1 MPLSIPR
8 RLAGLLAASVLSA
21 CGARHVSTATAPSGG
36 YDLVISNGRIYDGA
50 GNPWSYGDLAVRGDR
65 IVRIAPPGSL
75 TSARAARHV
84 DATGLAV
91 APGFIDIQGQSEDAF
106 LTGDGRVVSKITQG
120 ITTEILGE
128 GTTPAPLNA
137 EMYAARTANDTAA
150 ARIRASFVGVHGFA
164 HWLDAMHAHGTAPN
178 VGSFLG
184 AATVRRYAKGTAEGP
199 ANSAE
204 LDTMRAVTRRAMEDG
219 AFGVGSA
226 LIYPPGAYAS
236 TEELI
241 EIAKAMSPYGG
252 VYITHLRS
260 EGDRVIE
267 ATAEALRI
275 GREGNVPVEIYHLK
289 VAGQRNWPK
298 AAHVVAMIDSARR
311 AGQDVGATM
320 YPYTAGQ
327 TSLASC
333 LPPSAAANNKLL
345 DNLRDPAT
353 RARIKAAMI
362 SGQTGGESLCDL
374 ATAHGT
380 MVVGFRDSTL
390 RKYEGL
396 RLDEIATQ
404 MGGGHMDWQDALI
417 DLTIAENAN
426 LGGIFFLASDENLR
440 MQLKQPWIVIGTD
453 ADGWS
458 PDSTHGEIVH
468 PRTYGTYP
476 RLLGQ
481 LSRDEGLMPLEE
493 VIRKSTS
500 AVAARLGIQDRGL
513 LREGMK
519 ADIVVFD
526 PATVADRATYTNPH
540 VIAEGVEEVIVNGVE
555 VVASGRVTGEKPG
568 TIVSRSDDGEGRG
581 RRRGLGPRADEG
593 RGRGGY

>member
-1 MPLSIPR
+1 MTRILQAPRPL
-8 RLAGLLAASVLSA
+8 ALAAFLATFALAA
-21 CGARHVSTATAPSGG
+21 CGGRVATTPAPVES
-36 YDLVISNGRIYDGA
+36 YDVVIGNGRVYDGA
-50 GNPWSYGDLAVRGDR
+50 GNPWSYGDIGIRGDR
-65 IVRIAPPGSL
+65 IVRVAPPGAL
-75 TSARAARHV
+75 RSAPAVRRI

-91 APGFIDIQGQSEDAF
+91 SPGFIDIQGQSGDAF
-106 LTGDGRVVSKITQG
+106 LHGDGRVVSKITQG

-137 EMYAARTANDTAA
+137 ALLSDWSVGDTSF
-150 ARIRASFVGVHGFA
+150 ARIGPAFLGEHGFA
-164 HWLDAMHAHGTAPN
+164 RWLDAMAAHGISPN

-184 AATVRRYAKGTAEGP
+184 AATVRQYAKGRAEGP
-199 ANSAE
+199 ASAAE

-236 TEELI
+236 TDELI
-241 EIAKAMSPYGG
+241 EIAKAMAPYGG
-252 VYITHLRS
+252 VYITHMRS

-275 GREGNVPVEIYHLK
+275 GREGGVPVEIYHLK

-333 LPPSAAANNKLL
+333 LPPSAAANGKLL
-345 DNLRDPAT
+345 DNLRDATT
-353 RARIKAAMI
+353 RASIKAAMV
-362 SGQTGGESLCDL
+362 SGATGGESLCDL
-374 ATAHGT
+374 AGPHGT
-380 MVVGFRDSTL
+380 MVVGFHDSTL
-390 RKYEGL
+390 KKFEGL
-396 RLDEIATQ
+396 RLDEIAAQ
-404 MGGGHMDWQDALI
+404 MSGHPDWQDALI
-417 DLTIAENAN
+417 DLTIAEKAG

-440 MQLKQPWIVIGTD
+440 MQLKQPWVVIGTD

-493 VIRKSTS
+493 AIRKSTS
-500 AVAARLGIQDRGL
+500 AVAARLGIEDRGL
-513 LREGMK
+513 IREGMR
-519 ADIVVFD
+519 ADIVIFD
-526 PATVADRATYTNPH
+526 PRTVADRATYVNPH
-540 VIAEGVEEVIVNGVE
+540 VIAAGIREVMVNGVE
-555 VVASGRVTGEKPG
+555 VVIDGKATGARPGRV
-568 TIVSRSDDGEGRG
+568 V
-581 RRRGLGPRADEG
+581 RREAGVPRQ
-593 RGRGGY
+593 

>member
-1 MPLSIPR
+1 MSSPHIAMHSRVFGAAI
-8 RLAGLLAASVLSA
+8 LASLAVAGCRS
-21 CGARHVSTATAPSGG
+21 HVSTASSPLER
-36 YDLVISNGRIYDGA
+36 YDLVISNGRVYDGA
-50 GNPWSYGDLAVRGDR
+50 GNPWSYDDIAVRGDR
-65 IVRIAPPGSL
+65 IVRIAAPGSL
-75 TSARAARHV
+75 RNVPATRHI

-137 EMYAARTANDTAA
+137 EMYAARMAGDTAG
-150 ARIRASFVGVHGFA
+150 ARIRASFVGEHGFA

-199 ANSAE
+199 ADSAE
-204 LDTMRAVTRRAMEDG
+204 LDTMRAVTRRAMNDG

-241 EIAKAMSPYGG
+241 EIAKAMAPYGG
-252 VYITHLRS
+252 VYITHMRS

-275 GREGNVPVEIYHLK
+275 GREGGVPVEIYHLK

-353 RARIKAAMI
+353 RTRIKAAML
-362 SGQTGGESLCDL
+362 SGQAGGESLCDL

-390 RKYEGL
+390 KKYEGL
-396 RLDEIATQ
+396 RLDEIAAQ
-404 MGGGHMDWQDALI
+404 MGGNRDWQDALI

-500 AVAARLGIQDRGL
+500 AVAQRLGIQDRGL

-526 PATVADRATYTNPH
+526 PATVADRATYVTPH
-540 VIAEGVEEVIVNGVE
+540 VIAAGVNEVIVNGVA
-555 VVASGRVTGEKPG
+555 VVADGKVTGAKPG
-568 TIVSRSDDGEGRG
+568 AIV
-581 RRRGLGPRADEG
+581 RRTR
-593 RGRGGY
+593 

>member
-1 MPLSIPR
+1 M
-8 RLAGLLAASVLSA
+8 
-21 CGARHVSTATAPSGG
+21 
-36 YDLVISNGRIYDGA
+36 
-50 GNPWSYGDLAVRGDR
+50 
-65 IVRIAPPGSL
+65 
-75 TSARAARHV
+75 
-84 DATGLAV
+84 
-91 APGFIDIQGQSEDAF
+91 
-106 LTGDGRVVSKITQG
+106 
-120 ITTEILGE
+120 
-128 GTTPAPLNA
+128 
-137 EMYAARTANDTAA
+137 
-150 ARIRASFVGVHGFA
+150 
-164 HWLDAMHAHGTAPN
+164 
-178 VGSFLG
+178 
-184 AATVRRYAKGTAEGP
+184 
-199 ANSAE
+199 
-204 LDTMRAVTRRAMEDG
+204 
-219 AFGVGSA
+219 
-226 LIYPPGAYAS
+226 
-236 TEELI
+236 
-241 EIAKAMSPYGG
+241 
-252 VYITHLRS
+252 RS

-275 GREGNVPVEIYHLK
+275 GREGGVPVEIYHLK

-353 RARIKAAMI
+353 RARIKTAML

-390 RKYEGL
+390 KKYEGL

-404 MGGGHMDWQDALI
+404 MGGGRDWIDALI
-417 DLTIAENAN
+417 DLTIAEKAN

-526 PATVADRATYTNPH
+526 PATVADRASYVTPH
-540 VIAEGVEEVIVNGVE
+540 VIASGVTEVIVYGVP
-555 VVASGRVTGEKPG
+555 VVDAGKVTGAKPG
-568 TIVSRSDDGEGRG
+568 AIV
-581 RRRGLGPRADEG
+581 RRDR
-593 RGRGGY
+593 

>member
-1 MPLSIPR
+1 MNMPASTTSR
-8 RLAGLLAASVLSA
+8 FFLALLALASVTA
-21 CGARHVSTATAPSGG
+21 CSGHQVATGVEPSGG
-36 YDLVISNGRIYDGA
+36 YDIVISNGRIYDGA

-75 TSARAARHV
+75 KDAPATRHI

-128 GTTPAPLNA
+128 GTTPAPLNR
-137 EMYAARTANDTAA
+137 EMYAARTAGDTAA
-150 ARIRASFVGVHGFA
+150 ARIRASFVGEHGFA
-164 HWLDAMHAHGTAPN
+164 HWLDAMHSHGTSPN

-184 AATVRRYAKGTAEGP
+184 AATVRRYAKGAAEGP

-226 LIYPPGAYAS
+226 LIYPPGSYAS

-241 EIAKAMSPYGG
+241 EIAKAMAPYGG
-252 VYITHLRS
+252 LYITHMRS

-267 ATAEALRI
+267 ATAEAMRI
-275 GREGNVPVEIYHLK
+275 GREGGVPVEIYHLK

-333 LPPSAAANNKLL
+333 LPPSAAANGKLL

-353 RARIKAAMI
+353 RARIKAAMV

-390 RKYEGL
+390 KKYEGL
-396 RLDEIATQ
+396 RLDEIAAQ
-404 MGGGHMDWQDALI
+404 MGGGPLDWPDALI

-440 MQLKQPWIVIGTD
+440 MQLEQPWIVIGTD

-500 AVAARLGIQDRGL
+500 AVAERLGIQDRGL

-526 PATVADRATYTNPH
+526 PATVADRATYVSPH
-540 VIAEGVEEVIVNGVE
+540 VIAAGVNEVIVNGE
-555 VVASGRVTGEKPG
+555 AVVAAGKVTGAKPG
-568 TIVSRSDDGEGRG
+568 EIV
-581 RRRGLGPRADEG
+581 RRGEK
-593 RGRGGY
+593 

>member
-1 MPLSIPR
+1 MSSLHRFAPR
-8 RLAGLLAASVLSA
+8 RLALAALLAPVVIACRGRVSA
-21 CGARHVSTATAPSGG
+21 PAPAHS
-36 YDLVISNGRIYDGA
+36 YDLVISNGRVYDGA
-50 GNPWSYGDLAVRGDR
+50 GNPWSYGDIAVSGDR
-65 IVRIAPPGSL
+65 IVRVAPAGTLRDAP
-75 TSARAARHV
+75 AARRI
-84 DATGLAV
+84 DARGLAV

-106 LTGDGRVVSKITQG
+106 LVGDGRVVSKITQG
-120 ITTEILGE
+120 VTTEILGE
-128 GTTPAPLNA
+128 GSTPAPLNA
-137 EMYAARTANDTAA
+137 AMYATRTAGDTTA
-150 ARIRASFVGVHGFA
+150 ARIRAPFVGEHGFA
-164 HWLDAMHAHGTAPN
+164 HWLDAMAAHGVAPN

-184 AATVRRYAKGTAEGP
+184 AATVRRYAKGTAEGA
-199 ANSAE
+199 ANAAE

-241 EIAKAMSPYGG
+241 EIAKAMAPYGG
-252 VYITHLRS
+252 IYITHMRS

-275 GREGNVPVEIYHLK
+275 GREGGVPVEIYHLK
-289 VAGQRNWPK
+289 VAGQRNWSK
-298 AAHVVAMIDSARR
+298 APMVVAMIDSARR

-327 TSLASC
+327 TDLASC
-333 LPPSAAANNKLL
+333 LPPSAAANGKLL
-345 DNLRDPAT
+345 DNLRDPAS

-362 SGQTGGESLCDL
+362 AGTAGGESLCDL
-374 ATAHGT
+374 ATAHST

-390 RKYEGL
+390 KKFEGM
-396 RLDEIATQ
+396 RLDEIAAQ
-404 MGGGHMDWQDALI
+404 MGGARDWQDALI

-458 PDSTHGEIVH
+458 PDSTNGAIVH

-481 LSRDEGLMPLEE
+481 LSRDEGLMSLEE

-500 AVAARLGIQDRGL
+500 AVAARLGIEDRGL

-519 ADIVVFD
+519 ADIVIFD
-526 PATVADRATYTNPH
+526 PATVADRATYVAPH
-540 VIAEGVEEVIVNGVE
+540 VVAAGVREVIVNGVS
-555 VVASGRVTGEKPG
+555 VVREGAVTGAKPG
-568 TIVSRSDDGEGRG
+568 KALRH
-581 RRRGLGPRADEG
+581 RR
-593 RGRGGY
+593 

>member
-1 MPLSIPR
+1 MPLSMTR
-8 RLAGLLAASVLSA
+8 HAAALLTALLAASALTA
-21 CGARHVSTATAPSGG
+21 CGGHHLATAAAPSGG

-65 IVRIAPPGSL
+65 IVRIAAPGSL
-75 TSARAARHV
+75 RNASAARHI
-84 DATGLAV
+84 DATGRAV

-137 EMYAARTANDTAA
+137 AMYAERTAGDTAA
-150 ARIRASFVGVHGFA
+150 ARVRASFVGEHGFA
-164 HWLDAMHAHGTAPN
+164 HWLEAMHAHGTAPN

-184 AATVRRYAKGTAEGP
+184 AATVRRYAKGAAEGP
-199 ANSAE
+199 ANAAE

-241 EIAKAMSPYGG
+241 EIAKAMAPYGG
-252 VYITHLRS
+252 VYITHMRS
-260 EGDRVIE
+260 EGDRVVE
-267 ATAEALRI
+267 ATTEALRI
-275 GREGNVPVEIYHLK
+275 GREGGVPVEIYHLK

-298 AAHVVAMIDSARR
+298 AAHIVAMIDSARR

-353 RARIKAAMI
+353 RARIKAAMV

-390 RKYEGL
+390 KKFEGL

-404 MGGGHMDWQDALI
+404 MGGRDWMDALI

-500 AVAARLGIQDRGL
+500 AVAARLGLGDRGL

-519 ADIVVFD
+519 ADIVIFD

-540 VIAEGVEEVIVNGVE
+540 VIASGVDEVIVNGVS
-555 VVASGRVTGEKPG
+555 VVHGGAVTGAKPG
-568 TIVSRSDDGEGRG
+568 VIVRRTRG
-581 RRRGLGPRADEG
+581 
-593 RGRGGY
+593 

>member
-1 MPLSIPR
+1 MNPLRRFAPR
-8 RLAGLLAASVLSA
+8 RLALAALLAPFITACAGRVTSA
-21 CGARHVSTATAPSGG
+21 PAPAHS
-36 YDLVISNGRIYDGA
+36 YDLVISNGRVYDGA
-50 GNPWSYGDLAVRGDR
+50 GNPWSYGDVAVSGDR
-65 IVRIAPPGSL
+65 IVRVAPAGTL
-75 TSARAARHV
+75 GDARAARRI
-84 DATGLAV
+84 DARGLAV

-106 LTGDGRVVSKITQG
+106 LVGDGRVVSKITQG

-128 GTTPAPLNA
+128 GSTPAPLSA
-137 EMYAARTANDTAA
+137 AMYATRTAADTTA
-150 ARIRASFVGVHGFA
+150 ARIRAPFVGEHGFA
-164 HWLDAMHAHGTAPN
+164 HWLDAMAAHGVAPN

-184 AATVRRYAKGTAEGP
+184 AATVRRYAKGTAEGT
-199 ANSAE
+199 ANAAE

-241 EIAKAMSPYGG
+241 EIAKAMAPYGG
-252 VYITHLRS
+252 IYITHMRS

-275 GREGNVPVEIYHLK
+275 GREGGVPVEIYHLK
-289 VAGQRNWPK
+289 VAGQRNWSK
-298 AAHVVAMIDSARR
+298 APRVVAMIDSARR

-327 TSLASC
+327 TDLASC
-333 LPPSAAANNKLL
+333 LPPWAAANGKLL
-345 DNLRDPAT
+345 DNLRDPAS
-353 RARIKAAMI
+353 RARIKAAMVA
-362 SGQTGGESLCDL
+362 GTTGGESLCDL

-390 RKYEGL
+390 KKFEGM
-396 RLDEIATQ
+396 RLDEIAAQ
-404 MGGGHMDWQDALI
+404 MGGGRDWMDALI

-458 PDSTHGEIVH
+458 PDSTNGAIVH

-500 AVAARLGIQDRGL
+500 AVAARLGIEDRGL

-519 ADIVVFD
+519 ADIVIFD
-526 PATVADRATYTNPH
+526 PATVADRATYVAPH
-540 VIAEGVEEVIVNGVE
+540 VIAAGVREVIVNGVS
-555 VVASGRVTGEKPG
+555 VVRDGAVTGAKPG
-568 TIVSRSDDGEGRG
+568 RAIRH
-581 RRRGLGPRADEG
+581 RR
-593 RGRGGY
+593 

>member
-1 MPLSIPR
+1 MTRNRFARR
-8 RLAGLLAASVLSA
+8 RLALAALLAPLAPLALAA
-21 CGARHVSTATAPSGG
+21 CGGRVATAPVPATG
-36 YDLVISNGRIYDGA
+36 YDIVISNGRVYDGA
-50 GNPWSYGDLAVRGDR
+50 GNPWSYRDIGVRGDR
-65 IVRIAPPGSL
+65 IVTVAPAGMLRDARTARRID
-75 TSARAARHV
+75 AR
-84 DATGLAV
+84 GLAV

-106 LTGDGRVVSKITQG
+106 LVGDGRVVSKITQG

-128 GTTPAPLNA
+128 GSTPAPLNA
-137 EMYAARTANDTAA
+137 AMYAARTADDTAA
-150 ARIRASFVGVHGFA
+150 ARIRAPFVGEHGFG
-164 HWLDAMHAHGTAPN
+164 HWLDAMAAHGISPN

-184 AATVRRYAKGTAEGP
+184 AATVRRYAKGNAEG
-199 ANSAE
+199 AASAAE

-241 EIAKAMSPYGG
+241 EIAKAMAPYGG

-267 ATAEALRI
+267 AAAEALRI
-275 GREGNVPVEIYHLK
+275 GREGGVPVEIYHLK
-289 VAGQRNWPK
+289 VAGQRNWSK
-298 AAHVVAMIDSARR
+298 APQLVAMIDSARR

-333 LPPSAAANNKLL
+333 LPPSAAANGKLL
-345 DNLRDPAT
+345 DNLRDPAS

-362 SGQTGGESLCDL
+362 AGTTGGESLCDL

-390 RKYEGL
+390 KKFEGM
-396 RLDEIATQ
+396 RLDEIAAQ
-404 MGGGHMDWQDALI
+404 MGGGHLDWQDALI

-440 MQLKQPWIVIGTD
+440 MQLRQPWIVIGTD

-458 PDSTHGEIVH
+458 PDSTDGAMVH

-519 ADIVVFD
+519 ADIVIFD
-526 PATVADRATYTNPH
+526 PATVADRATYVAPH
-540 VIAEGVEEVIVNGVE
+540 AIAAGVREVIVNGIA
-555 VVASGRVTGEKPG
+555 VVRDGTVTGAKPG
-568 TIVSRSDDGEGRG
+568 RAIRNV
-581 RRRGLGPRADEG
+581 GLGTRDE
-593 RGRGGY
+593 

>member
-1 MPLSIPR
+1 MTCILFARR
-8 RLAGLLAASVLSA
+8 RLALAALVAPFVIA
-21 CGARHVSTATAPSGG
+21 CGGRVATAPFPAQG
-36 YDLVISNGRIYDGA
+36 YDIVISNGRVYDGA
-50 GNPWSYGDLAVRGDR
+50 GNPWSYGDIAVSGDR
-65 IVRIAPPGSL
+65 IVRVAPAGTL
-75 TSARAARHV
+75 GDVRAARRI
-84 DATGLAV
+84 DARGLAV

-106 LTGDGRVVSKITQG
+106 LVGDGRVVSKITQG

-128 GTTPAPLNA
+128 GSTPAPLNA
-137 EMYAARTANDTAA
+137 AMYAARTAGDTTA
-150 ARIRASFVGVHGFA
+150 ARIRAPFVGEHGFS
-164 HWLDAMHAHGTAPN
+164 HWLDAMAAHGVAPN

-184 AATVRRYAKGTAEGP
+184 AATVRRYAKGSAEGA
-199 ANSAE
+199 ANAAE

-241 EIAKAMSPYGG
+241 EIAKAMAPYGG
-252 VYITHLRS
+252 IYITHMRS

-275 GREGNVPVEIYHLK
+275 GREGGVPVEIYHLK
-289 VAGQRNWPK
+289 VAGQRNWSKAPK
-298 AAHVVAMIDSARR
+298 VVAMIDSARR

-327 TSLASC
+327 TDLASC
-333 LPPSAAANNKLL
+333 LPPSAAANGKLL
-345 DNLRDPAT
+345 DNLRDPAS

-362 SGQTGGESLCDL
+362 AGTTGGESLCDL

-390 RKYEGL
+390 KKFEGM
-396 RLDEIATQ
+396 RLDEIAAQ
-404 MGGGHMDWQDALI
+404 MGGGRDWIDALI

-458 PDSTHGEIVH
+458 PDSTNGAIVH

-519 ADIVVFD
+519 ADIVIFD
-526 PATVADRATYTNPH
+526 PATVADRATYVAPH
-540 VIAEGVEEVIVNGVE
+540 VIAAGVREVIVNGVS
-555 VVASGRVTGEKPG
+555 VVHDGVVTGAKPG
-568 TIVSRSDDGEGRG
+568 KALRHRSRGQSR
-581 RRRGLGPRADEG
+581 
-593 RGRGGY
+593 